1 MRLLKYM
8 LVGLFAFTSLVGAAV
23 LASLA
28 FAFVA
33 LVRAPIPY
41 NTMAQASELA
51 KLFCATGQK
60 FARYD
65 FVPFEFSFGTT
76 GVVYRA
82 RFRPQHA
89 LPHEVLVSY
98 TSDGRAEGEQAAQA
112 MDGFLARFA
121 VRHGQTTWE
130 IPPDGGMSVAHLKLS
145 PEGIARGTW
154 QRLFVFRVGDF
165 DWRYDD
171 EIELTLEV
179 LSPVPQD
186 SYLRAVKAKLTV
198 HELPYLF

>member
-1 MRLLKYM
+1 MKLLKYM
-8 LVGLFAFTSLVGAAV
+8 LVGLFVFTSLVGTAV
-23 LASLA
+23 LALLA
-28 FAFVA
+28 FALVA
-33 LVRAPIPY
+33 LVWAPIPY
-41 NTMAQASELA
+41 NTMARASELA
-51 KLFCATGQK
+51 KLIFVTGQE

-65 FVPFEFSFGTT
+65 FVPPEFSFGTT

-98 TSDGRAEGEQAAQA
+98 ASDGRVEGVRAAQA
-112 MDGFLARFA
+112 MDGFSARFV

-130 IPPDGGMSVAHLKLS
+130 IPPDDGMSIVRLKLS
-145 PEGIARGTW
+145 PEGIVCGAW
-154 QRLFVFRVGDF
+154 QRLFMFHVGEF

-179 LSPVPQD
+179 QSPVPQD
-186 SYLRAVKAKLTV
+186 SYLRTVKPKLTV
-198 HELPYLF
+198 HELPYLR

>member
-23 LASLA
+23 LASLV
-28 FAFVA
+28 VA
-33 LVRAPIPY
+33 LVAFVRAPIPY
-41 NTMAQASELA
+41 NTMAQALELA
-51 KLFCATGQK
+51 KLFFVTGQEL
-60 FARYD
+60 ARYD
-65 FVPFEFSFGTT
+65 FVPSEFSFGTT

-82 RFRPQHA
+82 RFRPRHA

-98 TSDGRAEGEQAAQA
+98 TSDGRAEGVQAAQA

-145 PEGIARGTW
+145 PEGIARGAW
-154 QRLFVFRVGDF
+154 QRLFVFSVGDF

-179 LSPVPQD
+179 LSPVSQD
-186 SYLRAVKAKLTV
+186 SCLRLVKPRLTV
-198 HELPYLF
+198 RELPFLR